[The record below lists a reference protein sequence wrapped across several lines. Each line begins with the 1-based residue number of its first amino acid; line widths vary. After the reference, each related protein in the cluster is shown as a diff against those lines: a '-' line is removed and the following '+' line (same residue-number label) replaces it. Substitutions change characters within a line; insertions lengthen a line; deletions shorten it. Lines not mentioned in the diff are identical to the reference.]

1 MLEIF
6 YTNQFKK
13 DVKLCKKQN
22 KDMGKF
28 KYIDNILVF
37 NKPFPTKYKNHP
49 LKGDWVGY
57 FDCHIEP
64 DWVLIYK
71 IDLDA
76 NTITYARMG
85 SHSYLFG

>member
-1 MLEIF
+1 MLDII

-22 KDMGKF
+22 KNMSKF
-28 KYIDNILVF
+28 KDINDLLIDNLSL
-37 NKPFPTKYKNHP
+37 PSKYKNHT
-49 LKGDWVGY
+49 LKNNWLGY

-71 IDLDA
+71 IDLDN
-76 NTITYARMG
+76 NTLIYARMG
-85 SHSYLFG
+85 SHSALFG